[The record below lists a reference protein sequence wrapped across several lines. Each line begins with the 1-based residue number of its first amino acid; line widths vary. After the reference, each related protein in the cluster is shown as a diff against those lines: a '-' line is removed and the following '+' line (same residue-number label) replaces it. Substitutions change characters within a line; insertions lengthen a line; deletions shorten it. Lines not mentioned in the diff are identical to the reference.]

1 MQQSQFEALIKLLCE
16 QTTLPQVLE
25 LLKNSED
32 EAIAEAAQSLSGQFA
47 LAEVEGEQ
55 RIYHVTTEVDEQ
67 GEEQE
72 YVEHIMNEGDDV
84 VKFVAW
90 FFDGFFDI
98 KQKDHTLVLLFFAVI
113 LSAKCHSTTRGMC
126 YE

>member
-16 QTTLPQVLE
+16 QATLPQALE
-25 LLKNSED
+25 LLKSSED

-90 FFDGFFDI
+90 FLMAFRYQAKDVYQAAGKTY
-98 KQKDHTLVLLFFAVI
+98 KQPKRH
-113 LSAKCHSTTRGMC
+113 
-126 YE
+126 

>member
-1 MQQSQFEALIKLLCE
+1 MGKSFLRGNIMQQSQFEALIKLLCE
-16 QTTLPQVLE
+16 QATLPQALE
-25 LLKNSED
+25 LLKSSED

-98 KQKDHTLVLLFFAVI
+98 KQKDVYQAAGKTYKQPKRH
-113 LSAKCHSTTRGMC
+113 
-126 YE
+126 

>member
-1 MQQSQFEALIKLLCE
+1 MWASDVTASPRTAKS
-16 QTTLPQVLE
+16 
-25 LLKNSED
+25 SED

-90 FFDGFFDI
+90 FFDGFSI
-98 KQKDHTLVLLFFAVI
+98 SSKRRLP
-113 LSAKCHSTTRGMC
+113 SGR
-126 YE
+126 

>member
-16 QTTLPQVLE
+16 QTTLPAALT

-84 VKFVAW
+84 VKFVVW

-98 KQKDHTLVLLFFAVI
+98 KQKDIYQAAGKTYKQPKR
-113 LSAKCHSTTRGMC
+113 S
-126 YE
+126 

>member
-1 MQQSQFEALIKLLCE
+1 MDDALLPLFSNAAC
-16 QTTLPQVLE
+16 QAADLYAARSGTPTLRLMEKAGRAV
-25 LLKNSED
+25 
-32 EAIAEAAQSLSGQFA
+32 AEAAQSLSGQFA

-72 YVEHIMNEGDDV
+72 YVEHIMNEGDNV

-98 KQKDHTLVLLFFAVI
+98 KQKDVYQAAGKTYKQPKRH
-113 LSAKCHSTTRGMC
+113 
-126 YE
+126 